1 MSFGRFSDDPAGRV
15 DQGLDPEVDPEAREF
30 RIVRSK
36 ALVHVDLE
44 LMDILKLFLDTGKMQ
59 NIISFAS
66 LNFSLEEPVLAEDI
80 NCQIFIA
87 EIHRDLSLNV
97 ETMSVAVDYYS

>member
-1 MSFGRFSDDPAGRV
+1 MEKLSFGRFSDDPAGRV

-44 LMDILKLFLDTGKMQ
+44 LKETFKFVYRYWK
-59 NIISFAS
+59 NAKYY
-66 LNFSLEEPVLAEDI
+66 
-80 NCQIFIA
+80 FICLSKFFFGGA
-87 EIHRDLSLNV
+87 GSSGSYQLRDF
-97 ETMSVAVDYYS
+97 YS

>member
-44 LMDILKLFLDTGKMQ
+44 LMDTLDKLFLDTGKMP

-66 LNFSLEEPVLAEDI
+66 INFSLEEPVLAEVI
-80 NCQIFIA
+80 N
-87 EIHRDLSLNV
+87 
-97 ETMSVAVDYYS
+97 

>member
-1 MSFGRFSDDPAGRV
+1 
-15 DQGLDPEVDPEAREF
+15 
-30 RIVRSK
+30 
-36 ALVHVDLE
+36 
-44 LMDILKLFLDTGKMQ
+44 MQ

-66 LNFSLEEPVLAEDI
+66 LNFSLEEPVLAEII

-97 ETMSVAVDYYS
+97 ETISVAVDYYS